1 MIPSCRDDLQV
12 CIDFIVLSIGDFL
25 TDWTTLAMLAILL
38 GLLLRLR
45 VDRQRAREAAYA
57 SRLQT
62 YDRKRAG
69 ASPGA

>member
-1 MIPSCRDDLQV
+1 MTLSCRDDLQV
-12 CIDFIVLSIGDFL
+12 CIDFIVVSIGDFL

-45 VDRQRAREAAYA
+45 GDRQRAREAAYA
-57 SRLQT
+57 SRLRT
-62 YDRKRAG
+62 YDQKRAG